1 MGNLINKDF
10 KLLAWSKRIP
20 LEDIIQYYEVENHT
34 YEECTDHFLI
44 GTEMFFRLLKY
55 YNYNKPIEQHLELTR
70 KTNMEKYGTPNA
82 MQNHEIRSKQAKK
95 AKESNLEKQFK
106 EFLLSKNI
114 KFEHPYTLKKE
125 KGAIHAF
132 DFAIF
137 KNNKLDALVDCDGI
151 YYHSYITDVGGD
163 RATSYTDIYRQEI
176 VPENVKFCVLIE
188 LNEDIDYPEFLK
200 IYNMDF
206 EKYKNYLNLRY
217 KRPQD
222 ILPRYTDKI
231 LKNSLKYLKV
241 TNYGYN
247 KNITAGVKII
257 ENFHKS
263 LWDPIITNIQDKNR
277 LKKLIDNNII
287 YYIDQQGNFK
297 LLEAITR
304 HFNLNVDIFNP
315 YLAKYIVEKYLNN
328 YDVIFDPCSG
338 YSGRM
343 LGTCSLNKKY
353 IGQDIN
359 PIIVEE
365 SNNIIAYF
373 NLNAKVKVKNLLED
387 SGNYPCLFTCTPY
400 KNKENWG
407 QEIEN
412 KSCDDWITECLNRY
426 KCEKYVFVVD
436 ETEKYKEFIVEEI
449 INKSHFGQNKE
460 YILLIENKK

>member
-10 KLLAWSKRIP
+10 KLLAWAKRIP
-20 LEDIIQYYEVENHT
+20 LKDIIQYYEVENHT

-44 GTEMFFRLLKY
+44 GTEMFFRLLKH

-70 KTNMEKYGTPNA
+70 KTNMEKYGAPNA
-82 MQNHEIRSKQAKK
+82 MQNHEVRSKQAKK
-95 AKESNLEKQFK
+95 AKESSLEKQFK
-106 EFLLSKNI
+106 DFLLSKNI

-125 KGAIHAF
+125 KGVIHAF

-137 KNNKLDALVDCDGI
+137 KNTKLDILVDCDGI

-206 EKYKNYLNLRY
+206 EEYKNYLNLRY
-217 KRPQD
+217 KSPQD
-222 ILPRYTDKI
+222 ILPRYADKI
-231 LKNSLKYLKV
+231 LRNSLKYLKT

-263 LWDPIITNIQDKNR
+263 LWNTIIANIQDKDK
-277 LKKLIDNNII
+277 LKELIDNNIL

-304 HFNLNVDIFNP
+304 YFNLSLDIFNP
-315 YLAKYIVEKYLNN
+315 YLSKYLIEKYLNTYN
-328 YDVIFDPCSG
+328 IIFDPNSG
-338 YSGRM
+338 YSGSM
-343 LGTCSLNKKY
+343 LGVCANNKKF
-353 IGQDIN
+353 IGVNDIS
-359 PIIVEE
+359 IVVKET
-365 SNNIIAYF
+365 NNIIDYF
-373 NLNAKVKVKNLLED
+373 NLNATVTFKTSLEN
-387 SGNYPCLFTCTPY
+387 NYPCLFTYISDNKVKKCDDLINKYLTKYECNKYIFVVKNTENY
-400 KNKENWG
+400 KNN
-407 QEIEN
+407 
-412 KSCDDWITECLNRY
+412 
-426 KCEKYVFVVD
+426 
-436 ETEKYKEFIVEEI
+436 IVEEV
-449 INKSHFGQNKE
+449 INKTNYG
-460 YILLIENKK
+460 ENKLYVVAINKG